1 MKRLLT
7 RNPNKTYFF
16 RDGVKVLGVPEGISG
31 DLTFIYGNLTGIYG
45 YISENLYGDLTGI
58 RGNLTGI
65 RGDLTLI
72 SGDLDA
78 CSITTEERD
87 RGINISELIS
97 EQPTE

>member
-1 MKRLLT
+1 MKKLLT
-7 RNPNKTYFF
+7 RISSDTYFF

-31 DLTFIYGNLTGIYG
+31 NLTNIRGDLSGI
-45 YISENLYGDLTGI
+45 SGDLTSISGDLSGIRGNLSGI

-65 RGDLTLI
+65 Y
-72 SGDLDA
+72 GDLDT

-87 RGINISELIS
+87 RGIQISELIS